1 MEWFLNLWFIKKKKK
16 SSQKFTTLLI
26 IFSISAQWTFFF
38 FLQKNKTV
46 PWWLKLKQN
55 KTTATATFYS
65 MQHCNT
71 WIGATAS
78 LWEPWPNCMLSSSV
92 PNAFTKR
99 RATRTPQD
107 CGPSHS
113 CCLQCAIVFSFGKLL
128 KYSLLYMVP
137 WFIFTL
143 QWFPI
148 SPEQYKPKIVHKS
161 NKNWNKN
168 KNKQKNFVTNGPHP
182 QFLPKEILVNS
193 VFSQCACEE
202 RVWQES
208 LDF

>member
-1 MEWFLNLWFIKKKKK
+1 MCVHICVSFPTRRSGGFQSSSHQKHPVFKHFFLQVDNGMISKSLVYQNKK

-78 LWEPWPNCMLSSSV
+78 LWETWPNCMLSSSV
-92 PNAFTKR
+92 PNAFTKH

-128 KYSLLYMVP
+128 KHSLLYMVP

-143 QWFPI
+143 
-148 SPEQYKPKIVHKS
+148 
-161 NKNWNKN
+161 
-168 KNKQKNFVTNGPHP
+168 
-182 QFLPKEILVNS
+182 
-193 VFSQCACEE
+193 
-202 RVWQES
+202 
-208 LDF
+208 